1 MMRKTNSHHLVIPDK
16 RSAEPE
22 GQAMVL
28 NFLNL
33 PGQARNDN
41 DVLRGL

>member
-1 MMRKTNSHHLVIPDK
+1 MMKNNNSHHLVIPDK

-22 GQAMVL
+22 GQAVEL
-28 NFLNL
+28 NFPNL

-41 DVLRGL
+41 DVLRRL